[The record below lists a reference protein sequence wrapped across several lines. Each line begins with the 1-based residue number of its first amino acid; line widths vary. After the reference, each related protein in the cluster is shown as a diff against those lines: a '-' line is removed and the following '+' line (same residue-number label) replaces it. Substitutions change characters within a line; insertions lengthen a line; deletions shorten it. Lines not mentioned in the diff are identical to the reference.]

1 MLFARQQTRSESDAE
16 DVLQEAFVRLCKSSR
31 DCPPDLPLVF
41 TTIRRTAIDHAR
53 RAERR
58 RLREDVVAR
67 ERPAALFDDAVE
79 TRERAATVEQALRRL
94 PEPQQEVLVLKI
106 WGELTFEQIGET
118 VGIPANTA
126 ASRYR
131 YALQSLKDHLHPSI
145 L

>member
-1 MLFARQQTRSESDAE
+1 MLFARQQSRSEADAE
-16 DVLQEAFVRLCKSSR
+16 DVLQEAFVRLCKSSK

-41 TTIRRTAIDHAR
+41 STIRRAAIDHAR
-53 RAERR
+53 RRDRR
-58 RLREDVVAR
+58 RLREEAVAQETPAVFFQHEIEHR
-67 ERPAALFDDAVE
+67 ERS
-79 TRERAATVEQALRRL
+79 ERIEKALRRL

-106 WGELTFEQIGET
+106 WGELTFEEIAQT

-131 YALQSLKDHLHPSI
+131 YALQSLKEHLHPST